1 MKAAFWGGRNAGVRQ
16 TTVLLFQS
24 CVTLGKGLNF
34 SELSFP
40 IHEME
45 VILPACRILLKSMLC
60 LAQSLEY
67 IVWVLPGRPIDS
79 LGDFRSLLQLCAKL
93 CLCVCAHMWIFLG
106 RRSFAF
112 ITLLQRIADFRK
124 KKKETLC
131 DNCT

>member
-16 TTVLLFQS
+16 TTVLLFKS

-79 LGDFRSLLQLCAKL
+79 LGDYRSLLQLCANYV
-93 CLCVCAHMWIFLG
+93 CVSVLICGFSWGEGPLLSSL
-106 RRSFAF
+106 SFKGLQ
-112 ITLLQRIADFRK
+112 TLEK
-124 KKKETLC
+124 KKKRNTL
-131 DNCT
+131 